1 MANKVQ
7 IIKGFLEGFVL
18 EVLSKEPLFTHEII
32 ERLDTMGYKN
42 LSEGTIYPL
51 MLRLEAQSFIVY
63 TKIPNPLGPM
73 KKRYEITKD
82 GLEELANIK
91 AIWAEF
97 RTISDD
103 ILGGK

>member
-32 ERLDTMGYKN
+32 QRLDDMGYKN

-51 MLRLEAQSFIVY
+51 MLRLEAQFFIEY
-63 TKIPNPLGPM
+63 TKVANPLGPM
-73 KKRYEITKD
+73 KKRYRITQD
-82 GLEELANIK
+82 GIEELDNIK
-91 AIWAEF
+91 TIWVEF
-97 RTISDD
+97 KTISDH